1 MTAPHESTSAR
12 PRCVVV
18 YFDGVCNLCNHFVD
32 FLIERDEERRLR
44 YASQQ
49 GPGFAGVE
57 ARHPELRQVQ
67 TVVVVVT
74 EGERETVYSRSAASL
89 AALAELPGGWR
100 TLAVCLWVVPA
111 PVRDFFYDL
120 IAKNRYALFGKRETC
135 RLPTAEERAL
145 FVE

>member
-1 MTAPHESTSAR
+1 MTAPHESTSSR
-12 PRCVVV
+12 RVVV

-32 FLIERDEERRLR
+32 FLIQRDGERRLR

-49 GPGFAGVE
+49 GAGFALVE
-57 ARHPELRQVQ
+57 TRHPELREVQ

-74 EGERETVYSRSAASL
+74 EGGRETVYSRSAASL
-89 AALAELPGGWR
+89 AALAELPGGWK
-100 TLAVCLWVVPA
+100 TLAACLRAIPA
-111 PVRDFFYDL
+111 PFRDVIYDL

-135 RLPTAEERAL
+135 RLPTPEERAL

>member
-1 MTAPHESTSAR
+1 MTAPHESPPSR
-12 PRCVVV
+12 RVVV

-32 FLIERDEERRLR
+32 FLIVRDRERRLR

-49 GPGFAGVE
+49 GPGFARIE
-57 ARHPELRQVQ
+57 ERHPDLRQVQ

-74 EGERETVYSRSAASL
+74 EGEREIVYSRSAASL

-100 TLAVCLWVVPA
+100 TLAACLRAVPA
-111 PVRDFFYDL
+111 PLRDFFYDL

-135 RLPTAEERAL
+135 RLPTPEERAL